1 LAELSE
7 DVTTIEP
14 GATIGFLSYALL
26 VG

>member
-1 LAELSE
+1 LAELAE
-7 DVTTIEP
+7 DVTSVEP

>member
-1 LAELSE
+1 LTEE
-7 DVTTIEP
+7 VTNVEP